1 MAEKLIA
8 CFTMRNVRVVSDVN
22 ILLTLIAL
30 KRRSQRE
37 DFTERK
43 KKYE

>member
-8 CFTMRNVRVVSDVN
+8 CFTMRNERVVSDVN
-22 ILLTLIAL
+22 ILLTLL
-30 KRRSQRE
+30 RSSAVLQRE